1 MTGMKL
7 TAESGLWST
16 GSIAAPAS
24 LVAVLEVSGAV
35 LAWPIGDA
43 GAEEPAI
50 TFTDHRRAD
59 WLWRLVGEAGHVAVA
74 EALAQR
80 DPKRSVEMAGV
91 ATLPGPAAALRR
103 LALGHWLRRWWPA
116 SERDGILALDRAVLD
131 AEIAL
136 LTVGAEDYFS
146 DDTIDSDIHGLL
158 VPHVATLNTLA
169 AEGDPRVTTLVQ
181 RCRELADELGLGWT
195 ESVRAPRR
203 ADYAL
208 AAGPADGSAASAVI
222 SRGGATVSWAAVPPG
237 IFDAAEDTI
246 DWAIIPAGSAVNA
259 LVQIALAGPDQPDGI
274 AVNLRCG
281 EYHGAAVLDA
291 AGRAVLQIL
300 DAGGQPLEETP
311 AWNHDW
317 SASAVSVGVAGAEE
331 SEHTRARVREFARAR
346 LAAPGDDAY
355 LAEVLAAES
364 DY

>member
-1 MTGMKL
+1 MKL

-16 GSIAAPAS
+16 GSLTAPPP

-35 LAWPIGDA
+35 LAWPVGDP
-43 GAEEPAI
+43 GTGDPVI

-59 WLWRLVGEAGHVAVA
+59 WLWRVVGEAGHVAVV

-80 DPKRSVEMAGV
+80 DSKQPVEMAGV
-91 ATLPGPAAALRR
+91 ATLPVPVAALRR
-103 LALGHWLRRWWPA
+103 LAMGHWLRRWWPA

-146 DDTIDSDIHGLL
+146 DDTIDSDVHGLL
-158 VPHVATLNTLA
+158 LPHVATLNTLA
-169 AEGDPRVTTLVQ
+169 AEGDPRITELVE
-181 RCRELADELGLGWT
+181 RCRELADEIGLAWT
-195 ESVRAPRR
+195 ESARAPRR

-208 AAGPADGSAASAVI
+208 AAGAADASVADAVI
-222 SRGGATVSWAAVPPG
+222 GRGVATVNWSAVPPG
-237 IFDAAEDTI
+237 VFDAAEDTVG
-246 DWAIIPAGSAVNA
+246 WTVVPAGSAVNA
-259 LVQIALAGPDQPDGI
+259 HVQVALAGPGQPDGI

-291 AGRAVLQIL
+291 AGRAVFQVL
-300 DAGGQPLEETP
+300 DAGGQPLDETP
-311 AWNHDW
+311 AWNQDW
-317 SASAVSVGVAGAEE
+317 SAAVVSVGVSGAGE
-331 SEHTRARVREFARAR
+331 SEHTRTRVRELARAR
-346 LAAPGDDAY
+346 LATPGEDAY